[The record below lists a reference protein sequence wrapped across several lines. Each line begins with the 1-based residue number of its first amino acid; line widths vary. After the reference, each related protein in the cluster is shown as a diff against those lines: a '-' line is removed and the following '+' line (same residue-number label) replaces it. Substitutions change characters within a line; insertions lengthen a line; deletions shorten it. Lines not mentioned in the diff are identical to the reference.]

1 MPCTQ
6 CDVSGPNLW
15 ICLTKTC
22 LHIGCSENYND
33 HSTIHFKHNPSHC
46 IHMNQSSQR
55 IWCYKCEMEVFI
67 INHGYTENKSNRRQ
81 TTNDTDDH
89 LNSEISRYVKEVAIY
104 DLKLITNY

>member
-6 CDVSGPNLW
+6 CDINGPNLW

-22 LHIGCSENYND
+22 LNIGCSENYND
-33 HSTIHFKHNPSHC
+33 HSTIHFKDNPSHC

-67 INHGYTENKSNRRQ
+67 VNHGYSDNKSNRRQ
-81 TTNDTDDH
+81 AAESDDH
-89 LNSEISRYVKEVAIY
+89 LNTEISR
-104 DLKLITNY
+104 